1 MSGSVR
7 SPSFC
12 DHEVMSQPVAI
23 VTGAGRGIG
32 AATVAA
38 LVADDWRVAAVDRC
52 APHPAV
58 GYPMATSDELATVV
72 GSAGDSAVAFEADVA
87 DPSAMTAVVE
97 SVVAGHGR
105 LDAVVCAA
113 GIVAGGSPAW
123 EVSDDEWAAVI
134 GTDLTGVFVTTRAAI
149 PAMLDSPLGRVVTV
163 ASAAGSLGL
172 RHMGPYAAAKHG
184 VIGFTRSLAADLAGT
199 GLTANA
205 VSPGSTTTVGLD
217 ESARIYELASIEE
230 FVRHQEPLGRLIEP
244 DEVAATIA
252 WLCSPASSAITGAV
266 IPVDGGMTAT
276 P

>member
-1 MSGSVR
+1 MTR
-7 SPSFC
+7 
-12 DHEVMSQPVAI
+12 PVAL

-38 LVADDWRVAAVDRC
+38 LVAEGWWVAAVDRC
-52 APHPAV
+52 TPNPAV
-58 GYPMATSDELATVV
+58 DYPMASTEELAAVV
-72 GSAGDSAVAFEADVA
+72 DAADGGAAAFEADVS
-87 DPSAMTAVVE
+87 DPGAMAG
-97 SVVAGHGR
+97 VVAAVTAEHGR
-105 LDAVVCAA
+105 LDTVVCAA

-123 EVSDDEWAAVI
+123 EVDDAEWAAVI
-134 GTDLTGVFVTTRAAI
+134 GTDLTGVFVTVRAAI
-149 PAMLDSPLGRVVTV
+149 PAMLDAPRGRIITV

-205 VSPGSTTTVGLD
+205 VSPGSTTTAGLD
-217 ESARIYELASIEE
+217 ESARIYDLASVED

-244 DEVAATIA
+244 FEVAATIA

-266 IPVDGGMTAT
+266 IPVDGGLTAT

>member
-1 MSGSVR
+1 MTR
-7 SPSFC
+7 
-12 DHEVMSQPVAI
+12 PVAI

-38 LVADDWRVAAVDRC
+38 LVADGWWVAAVDRC

-58 GYPMATSDELATVV
+58 EYSMASASELAAVV
-72 GSAGDSAVAFEADVA
+72 TAADGAAQAFEGDVA
-87 DPSAMTAVVE
+87 DATAMAH
-97 SVVAGHGR
+97 VVAAVTAEHGR
-105 LDAVVCAA
+105 LDALVCAA
-113 GIVAGGSPAW
+113 GIVAGGTPAW
-123 EVSDDEWAAVI
+123 EVSDEEWSAVMS
-134 GTDLTGVFVTTRAAI
+134 TDLTGVFATTRAAV
-149 PAMLDSPLGRVVTV
+149 PAMLDSAHGRIVTV

-172 RHMGPYAAAKHG
+172 RHMAPYAAAKHG

-199 GLTANA
+199 AVTANA
-205 VSPGSTTTVGLD
+205 VSPGSTATAGLD
-217 ESARIYELASIEE
+217 ESARIYELGSVEE
-230 FVRHQEPLGRLIEP
+230 FVRHQEPLGRLIDP